1 MILYVCLHLVCLLP
15 NPIEYLPTSIISGP
29 PITTI
34 PNGGNEFEEVRMVD
48 EKV

>member
-1 MILYVCLHLVCLLP
+1 MNIIFLHLVCLSL
-15 NPIEYLPTSIISGP
+15 NHIEYPLTSVISGP

-34 PNGGNEFEEVRMVD
+34 PNGGNEVEEVRMVD